1 MFSAYFPAGVVVVCG
16 DCEGPGDL
24 VRDRLT
30 RAPYGFVST
39 ASSALGSSLINDVRT
54 KREGGVWPNVDKS
67 GLRRERFSEC
77 RRPKRVAVD
86 GS

>member
-1 MFSAYFPAGVVVVCG
+1 MQGAGAYRGGLPHSLFSAYFPDGVVVVCG

-24 VRDRLT
+24 ESDRLT

-54 KREGGVWPNVDKS
+54 KTEGYGPMWTKAD
-67 GLRRERFSEC
+67 
-77 RRPKRVAVD
+77 
-86 GS
+86 